1 MPDTLALAEMLARDA
16 DAMMPAFK
24 KLVDDIPYERKG
36 ILFSEM
42 YFFWLLAHNLQPP
55 RILESGRA
63 RGQSTLILSLCFPQS
78 EIISVEFDSDSPDV
92 AIAAERLQDCSNVR
106 QLFGDATKMLPEMAR
121 PGDVALIDGPKGYRG
136 LRLALRML
144 DRGLPMAFVHDTC
157 LGSTER
163 RYLNRHM
170 PEALYSDRSEIAAKT
185 HVLDQGVW
193 DDLAPEQ
200 RWPAKGTPPA
210 GYGFS
215 LACLPRVDHRNYQM
229 LLVRAVLDGLSHRLL
244 KR

>member
-1 MPDTLALAEMLARDA
+1 MPDTLVLTEMLARDA
-16 DAMMPAFK
+16 DAMMPAFR
-24 KLVDDIPYERKG
+24 KLVGDMPYERKG

-42 YFFWLLAHNLQPP
+42 YFFWLLARSLQPR

-78 EIISVEFDSDSPDV
+78 EIISVEFDSESPDV
-92 AIAAERLQDCSNVR
+92 AVAAERLKGRNNVR

-121 PGDVALIDGPKGYRG
+121 SGDVALIDGPKGFRG

-144 DRGLPMAFVHDTC
+144 HRGLPMVFVHDTC
-157 LGSTER
+157 PGSTER
-163 RYLNRHM
+163 DYLTRHM
-170 PEALYSDRSEIAAKT
+170 PETLYSDRTDIAAKT

-193 DDLAPEQ
+193 DDLAPER

-215 LACLPRVDHRNYQM
+215 LACLPRVDHRNYN
-229 LLVRAVLDGLSHRLL
+229 LLLLRAVLDGLSHRLL